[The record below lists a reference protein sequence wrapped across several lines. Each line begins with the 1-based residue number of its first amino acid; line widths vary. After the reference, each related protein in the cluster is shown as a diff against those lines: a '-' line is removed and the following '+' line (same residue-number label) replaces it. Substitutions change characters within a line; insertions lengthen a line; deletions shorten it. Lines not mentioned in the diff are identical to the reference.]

1 MFNLME
7 FTSLYL
13 AFGKGV
19 EESSNRAMGG
29 ILIFLVIRYVLFS
42 ISLFVSLREFEGKGS
57 LLAFVPFA
65 RYYKFGRLS
74 GSGTAGAAALAASLL
89 WFIVMIFVKGTLVFA
104 LASSIAFFTDI
115 ICSVLFAR
123 RAETGALV
131 PGILSSLGFNFI
143 SVFSVVL
150 CS

>member
-29 ILIFLVIRYVLFS
+29 ILIFLAIRYVLFS

-57 LLAFVPFA
+57 VLAFIPFA
-65 RYYKFGRLS
+65 RYYK
-74 GSGTAGAAALAASLL
+74 
-89 WFIVMIFVKGTLVFA
+89 TLVFA